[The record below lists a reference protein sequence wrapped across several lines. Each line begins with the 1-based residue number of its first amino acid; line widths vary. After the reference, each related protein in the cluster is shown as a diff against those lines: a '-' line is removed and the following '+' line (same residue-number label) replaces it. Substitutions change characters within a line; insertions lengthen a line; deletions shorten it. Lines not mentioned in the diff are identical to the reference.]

1 MHPTVQYSEGF
12 IEYSI
17 QTTHTMQTINY
28 KIFSSIKPN
37 LNFFVK
43 LFGLTI
49 FFYFFQNRFWLGIKH
64 FSNPNESV
72 HSELL
77 HIFPPTCSAVLIG
90 ICQSLRKDDSCS
102 SALAIYCT
110 IIIYLGSTRISYSFH
125 TDKVY
130 TQILYNDI
138 FYTI

>member
-1 MHPTVQYSEGF
+1 
-12 IEYSI
+12 
-17 QTTHTMQTINY
+17 MQSINY

-43 LFGLTI
+43 LFGLTN

-110 IIIYLGSTRISYSFH
+110 IIIYLGSTRITGSVILFIL
-125 TDKVY
+125 TKFILKFFIM
-130 TQILYNDI
+130 TFFILYSKNKPDWKYC
-138 FYTI
+138 FQFLK